1 MKIFNTLSGKTEE
14 FNTMK
19 DGVINMY
26 VCGPTVYSYAHVGN
40 MCPVIIFD
48 MVYRYFKYR
57 GYDVKYASNFTDV
70 DDKIIKAAK
79 EAGVTEKELTEKYIK
94 IYLDDVKA
102 LNCLDIDYRPKVTE
116 TMDEII
122 DYIQLLMDK
131 GYAYQNGDDVYFRV
145 GKVED
150 YGKLSKQIV
159 EELNAG
165 NRIEV
170 DENKENPYD
179 FVLWKKTKEGITWD
193 SPWGAGRPGWHTEC
207 VVMINKLF
215 GDKIDIHGG
224 GVDLKFPHHE
234 NEIAQ
239 QVALHGNKIAN
250 YWMHNG
256 FINIDNVKMSKSLG
270 NVKQAKEMISH
281 YGGNIVRFILV
292 NSYYRTPVN
301 FSDELALAAKKELD
315 KIEQAFNKMSI
326 QLQLNNCSVLEF
338 DGTLDTEN
346 FLNALC
352 DDLNT
357 PNALTEVYRIVKEA
371 NIALRSNHLDVEVLK
386 VKFFTLKKML
396 EILGLQFDVHILTSE
411 EIELLNNYNLARK
424 EKDFVKAD
432 EYRKVLIEKK
442 LL

>member
-14 FNTMK
+14 FKTLK

-57 GYDVKYASNFTDV
+57 GYDVTYASNFTDV

-79 EAGVTEKELTEKYIK
+79 EAGITEKELTEKYIK

-102 LNCLDIDYRPKVTE
+102 LNCLDIDHRPKVTE

-122 DYIQLLMDK
+122 AYIQLLMDK
-131 GYAYQNGDDVYFRV
+131 GYAYQSGDDVYFRV

-150 YGKLSKQIV
+150 YGKLSKQVV

-193 SPWGAGRPGWHTEC
+193 SPFGKGRPGWHTEC

-215 GDKIDIHGG
+215 GNNIDIHGG

-234 NEIAQ
+234 NEMAQ
-239 QVALHGNKIAN
+239 SCAACGTSLAN

-256 FINIDNVKMSKSLG
+256 HVLVDGVKMSKSLG
-270 NVKQAKEMISH
+270 NFMTAHELLEKYPANVIRLSILKTSYRLPFDFTEALFKDSSSINDKVYNALKQANLEIQINDLKAGTIKQDLKINEIMDDDFNTS
-281 YGGNIVRFILV
+281 NLV
-292 NSYYRTPVN
+292 TYLL
-301 FSDELALAAKKELD
+301 ELVKELNA
-315 KIEQAFNKMSI
+315 KLRAKE
-326 QLQLNNCSVLEF
+326 EF
-338 DGTLDTEN
+338 I
-346 FLNALC
+346 
-352 DDLNT
+352 
-357 PNALTEVYRIVKEA
+357 EVYDRI
-371 NIALRSNHLDVEVLK
+371 
-386 VKFFTLKKML
+386 ML
-396 EILGLQFDVHILTSE
+396 ITFILGLE
-411 EIELLNNYNLARK
+411 Y
-424 EKDFVKAD
+424 DFVSLTEDDKKVYNSWLESRKNNDVEKAD
-432 EYRKVLIEKK
+432 ELRGILVERNII
-442 LL
+442 

>member
-14 FNTMK
+14 FKTLK
-19 DGVINMY
+19 DGVVNMY

-57 GYDVKYASNFTDV
+57 GYDVTYASNFTDV

-79 EAGVTEKELTEKYIK
+79 EAGITEKELTEKYIK

-102 LNCLDIDYRPKVTE
+102 LNCLDIDHRPKVTE

-131 GYAYQNGDDVYFRV
+131 GYAYQSGDDVYFRV

-150 YGKLSKQIV
+150 YGKLSKQVV

-207 VVMINKLF
+207 VVMINKIF
-215 GDKIDIHGG
+215 GDNIDIHGG

-234 NEIAQ
+234 NEMAQ
-239 QVALHGNKIAN
+239 SCAACGTNLAN

-256 FINIDNVKMSKSLG
+256 HVMVNGVKMSKSLG
-270 NVKQAKEMISH
+270 NFITAHELLEKHPANVIRLSILKTNYKLPFDFTDALFKECGTINDKVYNALKQANLEVQLKGLEVGKLTQDEKINEIMDDDFNTS
-281 YGGNIVRFILV
+281 NLV
-292 NSYYRTPVN
+292 TYLLDLV
-301 FSDELALAAKKELD
+301 KELNTKMRAKEDFVETYD
-315 KIEQAFNKMSI
+315 KI
-326 QLQLNNCSVLEF
+326 
-338 DGTLDTEN
+338 
-346 FLNALC
+346 
-352 DDLNT
+352 
-357 PNALTEVYRIVKEA
+357 
-371 NIALRSNHLDVEVLK
+371 
-386 VKFFTLKKML
+386 ML
-396 EILGLQFDVHILTSE
+396 INYILGLVYEFVELSE
-411 EIELLNNYNLARK
+411 EDKEIYNKWLEYRNN
-424 EKDFVKAD
+424 KDFENAD
-432 EYRKVLIEKK
+432 KMRAQLVDRKII
-442 LL
+442 

>member
-14 FNTMK
+14 FKTLK

-79 EAGVTEKELTEKYIK
+79 EAGITEKELTEKYIK

-122 DYIQLLMDK
+122 EYIQLLMDK
-131 GYAYQNGDDVYFRV
+131 GYAYQSGDDVYFRV
-145 GKVED
+145 GKIAD

-215 GDKIDIHGG
+215 GNNIDIHGG

-234 NEIAQ
+234 NEMAQ
-239 QVALHGNKIAN
+239 SCAACGTNLAN

-256 FINIDNVKMSKSLG
+256 HVMVNGVKMSKSLG
-270 NVKQAKEMISH
+270 NFITAHELLEKHPANVIRLSILKTNYKLPFDFTDALFKECGTINDKVYNALKQANLEVQLKGLEVGKLAQDEKINEIMDDDFNTSNLVTYLLDLVKELNTKLRAKEEFVETYDKIM
-281 YGGNIVRFILV
+281 LV
-292 NSYYRTPVN
+292 NY
-301 FSDELALAAKKELD
+301 
-315 KIEQAFNKMSI
+315 
-326 QLQLNNCSVLEF
+326 
-338 DGTLDTEN
+338 
-346 FLNALC
+346 
-352 DDLNT
+352 
-357 PNALTEVYRIVKEA
+357 
-371 NIALRSNHLDVEVLK
+371 
-386 VKFFTLKKML
+386 
-396 EILGLQFDVHILTSE
+396 ILGLEYEFITLNDE
-411 EIELLNNYNLARK
+411 DKEIYNKWLEYRNN
-424 EKDFVKAD
+424 KDFENAD
-432 EYRKVLIEKK
+432 KMRAQLVDRKII
-442 LL
+442 